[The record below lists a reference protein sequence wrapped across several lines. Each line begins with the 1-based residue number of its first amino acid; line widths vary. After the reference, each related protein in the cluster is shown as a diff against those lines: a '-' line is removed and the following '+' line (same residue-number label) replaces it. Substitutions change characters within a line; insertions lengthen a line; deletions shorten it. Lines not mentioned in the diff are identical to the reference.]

1 MQHWGWGERMEED
14 EKPFE
19 PILTFFGDKEA
30 RTAFSV
36 FGIALLLITA
46 KVYYSLGI
54 KDSEVHDEVRF
65 LDEWAITFS
74 EETMTMSESI
84 LLADGDEIDVE
95 FLIEG
100 SSFSEGYSIGY
111 VQVKI
116 SYSETNQVIG
126 GDPCDSVQGSLVQSA
141 YPAQWADENNT
152 LSGGSTSCEDIDLFL
167 QAYPNYDG
175 QEYTRM
181 ADNQVIALDEWG
193 VEDYG
198 VGPLDVKVQLDVQ
211 SSQVP
216 TQNNDNDET
225 IQIDVTV
232 VAFKANA
239 EKLT

>member
-1 MQHWGWGERMEED
+1 MEHWGSGERMEED

-19 PILTFFGDKEA
+19 PILTFFGDEEA
-30 RTAFSV
+30 KTAFSV
-36 FGIALLLITA
+36 FGIAILLITA
-46 KVYYSLGI
+46 KVYYSLAI

-74 EETMTMSESI
+74 EENMTMSESI

-95 FLIEG
+95 FLIER

-111 VQVKI
+111 VHVKI

-216 TQNNDNDET
+216 TQDNDNDET

-239 EKLT
+239 AKLA